1 MTSKKIIRCK
11 DCEYC
16 KVSGGSYSA
25 NRNDCYCEHPDYE
38 YISKYFDEHRMVK
51 MPAFLGFTKPFSKE
65 VPVKT
70 SPKWCPLKKEAQD
83 E

>member
-16 KVSGGSYSA
+16 KVIGYGSIA
-25 NRNDCYCEHPDYE
+25 TRNSCFCEHPDYA
-38 YISKYFDEHRMVK
+38 YISNYFDEHRMSK
-51 MPAFLGFTKPFSKE
+51 MPAFLGFTKPYSKE

-70 SPKWCPLKKEAQD
+70 SPKWCPLKKEAT